1 MDRYE
6 RVKKIG
12 EGSFGKALLVKRKAD
27 GKQFVIKE
35 INISKV
41 NGEYVCALENILS
54 LSVFCQ
60 MARKQREESRK
71 EVSCID
77 SRYRPLP

>member
-1 MDRYE
+1 MERYA
-6 RVKKIG
+6 RVKQIG

-41 NGEYVCALENILS
+41 MEGSLHASLPLILLIYV
-54 LSVFCQ
+54 Q
-60 MARKQREESRK
+60 MSRKQREESRK
-71 EVSCID
+71 EVSIMQ
-77 SRYRPLP
+77 

>member
-1 MDRYE
+1 MERYE

-12 EGSFGKALLVKRKAD
+12 EGSFGKALLVKRRAD

-41 NGEYVCALENILS
+41 NCYYFPANISLLS
-54 LSVFCQ
+54 HHVRWLAS
-60 MARKQREESRK
+60 REKSLAKRY
-71 EVSCID
+71 SCC
-77 SRYRPLP
+77 SPTACRLAC